1 MSTLFNSVQ
10 HCARVPSHHNKE
22 DKAQVRRKVKTFLS
36 THIGSHNAHAN
47 YLNQL
52 RNSSRLKDTRQTN
65 LKNYILIKQLK
76 ITCTLWPE
84 TKVTKRN
91 WWNAG
96 QGIYTEKYKIM
107 KFSVREI
114 AEEISQEMF
123 IDWRTE
129 QWHKATLLSS
139 ICSKIPCTLSLE
151 NTNTSHIT

>member
-36 THIGSHNAHAN
+36 THIESHKAHTN

-52 RNSSRLKDTRQTN
+52 RNSSRLKDTKQTD
-65 LKNYILIKQLK
+65 LRNYILIKQLK
-76 ITCTLWPE
+76 ITCTLWP
-84 TKVTKRN
+84 KSTKRN

-96 QGIYTEKYKIM
+96 QDIYPEKCKMI

-114 AEEISQEMF
+114 AEEISQEVRVYRLE
-123 IDWRTE
+123 DRTMP
-129 QWHKATLLSS
+129 QSNSS
-139 ICSKIPCTLSLE
+139 
-151 NTNTSHIT
+151 